1 MISMNKAPKLTPE
14 ERKMLNKSFYFSL
27 GTNMASSKVSQ
38 QSKCFAMAMAPGL
51 EMFYDDPEDR
61 RKAFYRH
68 AGEFF
73 NTHQV
78 FLGLLVGIA
87 LAMEKQQAEHP
98 EDDITETISTLK
110 ASLMGPTAGI
120 GDSFFWG
127 TFRVIACGIGA
138 PLAAAGNLL
147 GVVLYLLLN
156 LLPSTLTRVYGFKLG
171 YQGGREFLAKIQA
184 DGTLEKVTEAAKIL
198 GLVVIGG
205 LVPTI
210 VAVPVSLQLNMGG
223 GSFIL
228 ADVLNSIMPNLL
240 PLVLSVV
247 VYHYIQKGVSV
258 NKLLFLLLGLGI
270 LLTAVGFLPMG

>member
-1 MISMNKAPKLTPE
+1 MEEEYANAPEGSFDPQSISSVK
-14 ERKMLNKSFYFSL
+14 
-27 GTNMASSKVSQ
+27 
-38 QSKCFAMAMAPGL
+38 
-51 EMFYDDPEDR
+51 
-61 RKAFYRH
+61 
-68 AGEFF
+68 
-73 NTHQV
+73 
-78 FLGLLVGIA
+78 IA
-87 LAMEKQQAEHP
+87 
-98 EDDITETISTLK
+98 
-110 ASLMGPTAGI
+110 LMGPLAGI

-156 LLPSTLTRVYGFKLG
+156 LIPSTLTRVYGFKLG

-184 DGTLEKVTEAAKIL
+184 DGTLEKVTEATKIL

-228 ADVLNSIMPNLL
+228 AEVLNSIMPNLL
-240 PLVLSVV
+240 PLVLSVI

-258 NKLLFLLLGLGI
+258 NKLLFILLGLGI
-270 LLTAVGFLPMG
+270 LLTAVGFFPMG

>member
-1 MISMNKAPKLTPE
+1 MTTLVELSKKE
-14 ERKMLNKSFYFSL
+14 LNKVFWRSYQAL
-27 GTNMASSKVSQ
+27 GCYTYDKQ
-38 QSKCFAMAMAPGL
+38 QGISYMRALLPALQKLYP
-51 EMFYDDPEDR
+51 DPEDL
-61 RKAFYRH
+61 KEALIRH
-68 AGEFF
+68 NVMF
-73 NTHQV
+73 NTTCAFV
-78 FLGLLVGIA
+78 PFCLGITC
-87 LAMEKQQAEHP
+87 AMEEEYANAP
-98 EDDITETISTLK
+98 EGSFDPQSISSVK
-110 ASLMGPTAGI
+110 IALMGPLAGI

-156 LLPSTLTRVYGFKLG
+156 LIPSTLTRVYGFKLG

-240 PLVLSVV
+240 PLVLSVI

-258 NKLLFLLLGLGI
+258 NKLLFILLGLGI
-270 LLTAVGFLPMG
+270 LLTAVGFFPMG

>member
-38 QSKCFAMAMAPGL
+38 QSKCFAMVMAPGL

-78 FLGLLVGIA
+78 FLGLLVGIS

-120 GDSFFWG
+120 GDSFF
-127 TFRVIACGIGA
+127 FNCYRVIIAGLCIGLSA
-138 PLAAAGNLL
+138 NGSLL
-147 GVVLYLLLN
+147 GVILFVLLYGCMLLVYKYIF
-156 LLPSTLTRVYGFKLG
+156 LTAGYRYGTSLITEAFERGIVPL
-171 YQGGREFLAKIQA
+171 I
-184 DGTLEKVTEAAKIL
+184 TEAAGIL
-198 GLVVIGG
+198 GAIMVGALIAQNVSIKIALQPVIGG
-205 LVPTI
+205 ATI
-210 VAVPVSLQLNMGG
+210 DFQGML
-223 GSFIL
+223 
-228 ADVLNSIMPNLL
+228 DSIMPGLL
-240 PLVLSVV
+240 SLLLWGWSFSRV
-247 VYHYIQKGVSV
+247 QKGWSPT
-258 NKLLFLLLGLGI
+258 KLIFMIMGGCVILAFFGI
-270 LLTAVGFLPMG
+270 L

>member
-1 MISMNKAPKLTPE
+1 MTTPVE
-14 ERKMLNKSFYFSL
+14 LSKKELNKVFWRSYQAL
-27 GTNMASSKVSQ
+27 GCYTYDKQ
-38 QSKCFAMAMAPGL
+38 QGISYMRALLPALQKLYP
-51 EMFYDDPEDR
+51 DPEDL
-61 RKAFYRH
+61 KEALIRH
-68 AGEFF
+68 NVMF
-73 NTHQV
+73 NTTCAFV
-78 FLGLLVGIA
+78 PFCLGITC
-87 LAMEKQQAEHP
+87 AMEEEYANAP
-98 EDDITETISTLK
+98 EGLFDPQSISSVK
-110 ASLMGPTAGI
+110 IALMGPLAGI

-156 LLPSTLTRVYGFKLG
+156 LIPSTLTRVYGFKLG

-240 PLVLSVV
+240 PLVLSVI

-258 NKLLFLLLGLGI
+258 NKLLFILLGLGI
-270 LLTAVGFLPMG
+270 LLTAVGFFPMG

>member
-38 QSKCFAMAMAPGL
+38 QSKCFAMAMYPGL

-61 RKAFYRH
+61 KKAFYRH

-98 EDDITETISTLK
+98 EEDITETISTLK

-120 GDSFFWG
+120 GDSFF
-127 TFRVIACGIGA
+127 FNCYRVIIAGLCIGLSA
-138 PLAAAGNLL
+138 NGSLL
-147 GVVLYLLLN
+147 GVILFVLLYGGLLL
-156 LLPSTLTRVYGFKLG
+156 VYKYSLITEAFERGIVPL
-171 YQGGREFLAKIQA
+171 I
-184 DGTLEKVTEAAKIL
+184 TEAAGIL
-198 GLVVIGG
+198 GAIMVGALIAQNVSIKIALQPVIGG
-205 LVPTI
+205 AAIDFQGML
-210 VAVPVSLQLNMGG
+210 
-223 GSFIL
+223 
-228 ADVLNSIMPNLL
+228 DSIMPGLL
-240 PLVLSVV
+240 SLLLWGWSFSWV
-247 VYHYIQKGVSV
+247 QKGWSPT
-258 NKLLFLLLGLGI
+258 KLIFLIMGGCIVLAFFGI
-270 LLTAVGFLPMG
+270 L